1 MPTIA
6 ERGTAG
12 GKTSLTAAVTALTA
26 SKAAVLVTV
35 DVADILAAVGLSAA
49 EKRGQALRRLLEEL
63 YLAVD
68 TDTRP
73 DATIDQQ
80 VTDATARAAK
90 EKAARP
96 TGTL

>member
-1 MPTIA
+1 MPTLA

-12 GKTSLTAAVTALTA
+12 GKTALSSAVTALTA
-26 SKAAVLVTV
+26 SKAVALVSV
-35 DVADILAAVGLSAA
+35 DIADILAAVGLTAA

-63 YLAVD
+63 HLAVD

-80 VTDATARAAK
+80 VTEATARVAK

-96 TGTL
+96 SGTL